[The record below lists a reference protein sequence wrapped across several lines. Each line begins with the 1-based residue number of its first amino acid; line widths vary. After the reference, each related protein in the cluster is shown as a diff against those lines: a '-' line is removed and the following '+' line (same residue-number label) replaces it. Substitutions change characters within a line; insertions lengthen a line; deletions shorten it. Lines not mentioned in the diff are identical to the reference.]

1 MYRNMAALYQQ
12 SKIKTVSPTELPL
25 NSGAEK
31 EASTNRH
38 AAALYKKSNINTASP
53 AELTLMLY
61 NGAVKFCNMA
71 ITDLD
76 KGDLEGCNRN
86 IAKTK
91 KIIVEFRSTL
101 DFKYDVANDFDRMY
115 DYIHWVLTQANVKK
129 DKALLEEGLKRLR
142 IMRDIWKELMEVAKP
157 KEEKEETE
165 DAETEKT
172 EE

>member
-1 MYRNMAALYQQ
+1 MFRNMAAMY
-12 SKIKTVSPTELPL
+12 KRPNIKTVSEAGLAL
-25 NSGAEK
+25 DSDMEK
-31 EASTNRH
+31 GVSVNRN
-38 AAALYKKSNINTASP
+38 AAAVYKQSNINTASP

-61 NGAVKFCNMA
+61 DGAVRFCNMA
-71 ITDLD
+71 IKDLD

-142 IMRDIWKELMEVAKP
+142 IMRDTWKELMEAAKP
-157 KEEKEETE
+157 KEEKEEAE
-165 DAETEKT
+165 NAETEKA
-172 EE
+172 EG